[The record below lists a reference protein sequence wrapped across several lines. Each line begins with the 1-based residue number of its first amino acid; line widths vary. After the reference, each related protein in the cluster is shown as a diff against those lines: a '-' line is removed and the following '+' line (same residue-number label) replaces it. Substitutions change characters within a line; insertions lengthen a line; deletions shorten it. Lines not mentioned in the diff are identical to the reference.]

1 MSNNV
6 YVKLQKA
13 RFDISQVELKKS
25 GNNQHLKFGYF
36 ELQDFIPI
44 ANKIF
49 DSLGLIGVTDFS
61 DEKLAKLKVI
71 NTEKHE
77 EEIVFSVEKSDA
89 GLRSGTPIQNTGAQ
103 QTYLRRYLWVQAL
116 ELTENDVIDTLGCD
130 EKITQADANKQ
141 RAVSADKKQSE
152 VYKETLRTAF
162 SLNELRAAYKAIPPK
177 FRTGDM
183 EAFVKNR
190 AAELTPIVERINDC
204 KTKEELNK
212 LCETFTGEQNN
223 QYSDE
228 ISAKLDELIA
238 TFNKV

>member
-1 MSNNV
+1 MSSNI

-13 RFDISQVELKKS
+13 RYDIGQVELKKS
-25 GNNQHLKFGYF
+25 GNNQHLKFCYF
-36 ELQDFIPI
+36 ELQDFMPS

-71 NTEKHE
+71 NTEKPE

-116 ELTENDVIDTLGCD
+116 ELTENDVIDTLGHD

-152 VYKETLRTAF
+152 SYKESLRIAS
-162 SLNELRAAYKAIPPK
+162 SLDELRAAYKTIPSK

-183 EAFVKNR
+183 EAFVKTR
-190 AAELTPIVERINDC
+190 AVELTPIIDKINTC
-204 KTKEELNK
+204 KTKEDLDR
-212 LCETFTGEQNN
+212 LCETFTDEQNY

-228 ISAKLDELIA
+228 ISAKLDELTAI
-238 TFNKV
+238 FNKI